1 MAALIFI
8 ATIITV
14 LILLIR
20 MNIKIIKHK
29 SSIRTLGMIVIIL
42 LCYGLL
48 WVIFYFKSAEIAL
61 PFDTDVCFDDWCATV
76 AQAER
81 PKTLG
86 GQDPHGQFIV
96 LQIRMSNHARGI
108 AQKPSKPRVTI
119 IDGQGH
125 SWGFSIAGQQAL
137 ENVIGKQI
145 AIDERLQLHQSL
157 ETKIVFDVPKEAKD
171 LKALIGEGPF
181 ITGFLLKD
189 DVRVFKLP

>member
-1 MAALIFI
+1 MASLIFI
-8 ATIITV
+8 ATCITV

-20 MNIKIIKHK
+20 MIIKITKHK
-29 SSIRTLGMIVIIL
+29 STVTTLRTIAIIL
-42 LCYGLL
+42 FCYGLL
-48 WVIFYFKSAEIAL
+48 WVIFYFKSAEIAV
-61 PFDTDVCFDDWCATV
+61 PFDTDVCFDDWCATIT
-76 AQAER
+76 QAER

-86 GQDPHGQFIV
+86 EQDPHGQFIV

-108 AQKPSKPRVTI
+108 AQKPSEPRVTI

-125 SWGFSIAGQQAL
+125 SWGFSIVGQQAL

-171 LKALIGEGPF
+171 LKALIEEGPF
-181 ITGFLLKD
+181 ITSFLLKD
-189 DVRVFKLP
+189 DIRVFILQ